1 MRLCEGYERCE
12 QLARYMLEH
21 KATVRTTAQRFG
33 ISKSTVHKDVTQTL
47 KQINPALWAA
57 VKTVLEVNKNER
69 HLRGGEATKQK
80 YLSQAQNYKR
90 NCAKLNSSKI
100 IDV

>member
-21 KATVRTTAQRFG
+21 KATVRITAQRFG

-47 KQINPALWAA
+47 EKVNPALWAA
-57 VKTVLEVNKNER
+57 VKSVLEVNKNER

-80 YLSQAQNYKR
+80 YLSRSRDQEW

-100 IDV
+100 SDV

>member
-21 KATVRTTAQRFG
+21 RATVRTTAQRFG

-47 KQINPALWAA
+47 KKINPALWAA
-57 VKTVLEVNKNER
+57 VKMLLEVNKNER

-80 YLSQAQNYKR
+80 YLSRAAESH
-90 NCAKLNSSKI
+90 AKLYKVEFTKNH
-100 IDV
+100 

>member
-21 KATVRTTAQRFG
+21 KATVRITAQRFG

-47 KQINPALWAA
+47 EKVNPALWAA
-57 VKTVLEVNKNER
+57 VKSVLEVNKNEAMEFLYDR
-69 HLRGGEATKQK
+69 
-80 YLSQAQNYKR
+80 
-90 NCAKLNSSKI
+90 
-100 IDV
+100 

>member
-47 KQINPALWAA
+47 EKVNPALWAA
-57 VKTVLEVNKNER
+57 VKAVLEVNKNER

-80 YLSQAQNYKR
+80 YLSRARDQVR
-90 NCAKLNSSKI
+90 NRAKLNSSMI
-100 IDV
+100 RDV

>member
-21 KATVRTTAQRFG
+21 QATVRTTAKRFG

-47 KQINPALWAA
+47 EKVNPALWAA
-57 VKTVLEVNKNER
+57 VKTVLEVNINER

-80 YLSQAQNYKR
+80 YLSRSKDHKR

-100 IDV
+100 SDV